1 MTLKTDFQDDI
12 AQVFLDPAEFGE
24 EIDIDGTPVTAVI
37 EEGHG
42 SFSTSSGGGFA
53 DPAGLALQ
61 EATRTLYVA
70 DILPRRPVP
79 EAGGS
84 GRQRCGAGNGAA
96 ENPGHAPVLVRGT
109 MLELHVDTRE
119 LAAIARPLSAMR
131 GQLEKAVQAAVRR
144 TGVTLR
150 TDVIRQT
157 AQVTYLQRAKITT
170 AVFKPLVRTTASEIR
185 AEIGVRG
192 KPFGMDAFRLIPK
205 RVTARRGRYST
216 GPGEGIRTLPA
227 RGGRSAAFVIRSG
240 GRLVMLRRTSGGR
253 LVRVYGYPVQYFAA
267 FRAVHDPVERRTR
280 EMFEKRLRHEVRY
293 RLEKR

>member
-1 MTLKTDFQDDI
+1 
-12 AQVFLDPAEFGE
+12 
-24 EIDIDGTPVTAVI
+24 
-37 EEGHG
+37 
-42 SFSTSSGGGFA
+42 
-53 DPAGLALQ
+53 
-61 EATRTLYVA
+61 
-70 DILPRRPVP
+70 
-79 EAGGS
+79 
-84 GRQRCGAGNGAA
+84 
-96 ENPGHAPVLVRGT
+96 

-205 RVTARRGRYST
+205 RVTARRGRRSRDWPLSGYST
-216 GPGEGIRTLPA
+216 DGRGIHTLPA

-240 GRLVMLRRTSGGR
+240 RLVMLRRTLRRKAGQVCGIR
-253 LVRVYGYPVQYFAA
+253 AIFAA
-267 FRAVHDPVERRTR
+267 FRAVHDPGAPGA
-280 EMFEKRLRHEVRY
+280 EMFETAAP
-293 RLEKR
+293 

>member
-1 MTLKTDFQDDI
+1 
-12 AQVFLDPAEFGE
+12 
-24 EIDIDGTPVTAVI
+24 
-37 EEGHG
+37 
-42 SFSTSSGGGFA
+42 
-53 DPAGLALQ
+53 
-61 EATRTLYVA
+61 
-70 DILPRRPVP
+70 
-79 EAGGS
+79 
-84 GRQRCGAGNGAA
+84 
-96 ENPGHAPVLVRGT
+96 

-205 RVTARRGRYST
+205 RVTARRGRRSRDWPLSGYST
-216 GPGEGIRTLPA
+216 GPGEGDVLGNLRIR
-227 RGGRSAAFVIRSG
+227 RGGLAVPDADVTAGSVSLIGHRHTGVDTGSG
-240 GRLVMLRRTSGGR
+240 TSGGP
-253 LVRVYGYPVQYFAA
+253 LGGA
-267 FRAVHDPVERRTR
+267 
-280 EMFEKRLRHEVRY
+280 
-293 RLEKR
+293 

>member
-1 MTLKTDFQDDI
+1 
-12 AQVFLDPAEFGE
+12 
-24 EIDIDGTPVTAVI
+24 
-37 EEGHG
+37 
-42 SFSTSSGGGFA
+42 
-53 DPAGLALQ
+53 
-61 EATRTLYVA
+61 
-70 DILPRRPVP
+70 
-79 EAGGS
+79 
-84 GRQRCGAGNGAA
+84 
-96 ENPGHAPVLVRGT
+96 

-185 AEIGVRG
+185 AEI
-192 KPFGMDAFRLIPK
+192 RLIPK
-205 RVTARRGRYST
+205 RVTARRGRRSRDWPLSGYST

-267 FRAVHDPVERRTR
+267 FRAVHDPVERRAR

>member
-1 MTLKTDFQDDI
+1 
-12 AQVFLDPAEFGE
+12 
-24 EIDIDGTPVTAVI
+24 
-37 EEGHG
+37 
-42 SFSTSSGGGFA
+42 
-53 DPAGLALQ
+53 
-61 EATRTLYVA
+61 
-70 DILPRRPVP
+70 
-79 EAGGS
+79 
-84 GRQRCGAGNGAA
+84 
-96 ENPGHAPVLVRGT
+96 

-205 RVTARRGRYST
+205 RVTARRGRRSRDWPLSGYST

-227 RGGRSAAFVIRSG
+227 RAEGWSCCGAPPAEGWSGFTGIPCNISRHSAPCMILWSAGRGKCSRNGCAMKCVTGWRNDEHLSVAA
-240 GRLVMLRRTSGGR
+240 
-253 LVRVYGYPVQYFAA
+253 GYPQSSDA
-267 FRAVHDPVERRTR
+267 RA
-280 EMFEKRLRHEVRY
+280 
-293 RLEKR
+293 

>member
-1 MTLKTDFQDDI
+1 
-12 AQVFLDPAEFGE
+12 
-24 EIDIDGTPVTAVI
+24 
-37 EEGHG
+37 
-42 SFSTSSGGGFA
+42 
-53 DPAGLALQ
+53 
-61 EATRTLYVA
+61 
-70 DILPRRPVP
+70 
-79 EAGGS
+79 
-84 GRQRCGAGNGAA
+84 
-96 ENPGHAPVLVRGT
+96 

-205 RVTARRGRYST
+205 RVTARRGRRSRDWPLSGYST

-227 RGGRSAAFVIRSG
+227 RGGRSAAFVIR
-240 GRLVMLRRTSGGR
+240 SGGR

>member
-1 MTLKTDFQDDI
+1 
-12 AQVFLDPAEFGE
+12 
-24 EIDIDGTPVTAVI
+24 
-37 EEGHG
+37 
-42 SFSTSSGGGFA
+42 
-53 DPAGLALQ
+53 
-61 EATRTLYVA
+61 
-70 DILPRRPVP
+70 
-79 EAGGS
+79 
-84 GRQRCGAGNGAA
+84 
-96 ENPGHAPVLVRGT
+96 

-205 RVTARRGRYST
+205 RVTARRGRRSRDWPLSGYST

-267 FRAVHDPVERRTR
+267 FRAVHDPVERRAR
-280 EMFEKRLRHEVRY
+280 EMFEKRLCHEVRY